1 MYVGGQ
7 VRQLGLFEVLARN
20 SQSALE
26 LSGRSTSALVQTH
39 RMFTIPPRQQLP
51 ITRRLVVR
59 ARRVTRAII
68 RIRVIP
74 IRWYKTYARETC
86 SKRTLEKKLVK
97 HSHRIQ
103 ISPHKRLY
111 TQRERERHGDGARE
125 NLLYESSF
133 CPLAHDVVVFL
144 ISSRE
149 VETTTRSSPFDG
161 FIHPS
166 LGIRFRGCIIII
178 LFIGDDDDDE
188 ASENAGTNSACWEV
202 LHFDDERE
210 RKG

>member
-1 MYVGGQ
+1 MC
-7 VRQLGLFEVLARN
+7 
-20 SQSALE
+20 
-26 LSGRSTSALVQTH
+26 
-39 RMFTIPPRQQLP
+39 TIPPQQQLSSP
-51 ITRRLVVR
+51 TWLAIR

-97 HSHRIQ
+97 HSHRFQ

-166 LGIRFRGCIIII
+166 LGIRFRGCVIII
-178 LFIGDDDDDE
+178 LFIGDDDDDDE
-188 ASENAGTNSACWEV
+188 AENAGTNSACWEV

>member
-7 VRQLGLFEVLARN
+7 VRPLRLFEVLARN
-20 SQSALE
+20 RQSALE

-59 ARRVTRAII
+59 ARRVTRARI

-111 TQRERERHGDGARE
+111 TQRERHRDRERE
-125 NLLYESSF
+125 NLLYESSSF
-133 CPLAHDVVVFL
+133 PLAHDVVVIL
-144 ISSRE
+144 LSSWE
-149 VETTTRSSPFDG
+149 VETLLRSSPFDG

-166 LGIRFRGCIIII
+166 LGIRFRGCVIII
-178 LFIGDDDDDE
+178 LFIGDDDDDDE
-188 ASENAGTNSACWEV
+188 AENAGTNSACWEV

>member
-7 VRQLGLFEVLARN
+7 VRPLRLFEVLARN

-103 ISPHKRLY
+103 ISPHKRN
-111 TQRERERHGDGARE
+111 T
-125 NLLYESSF
+125 
-133 CPLAHDVVVFL
+133 
-144 ISSRE
+144 I
-149 VETTTRSSPFDG
+149 
-161 FIHPS
+161 
-166 LGIRFRGCIIII
+166 
-178 LFIGDDDDDE
+178 
-188 ASENAGTNSACWEV
+188 
-202 LHFDDERE
+202 RE
-210 RKG
+210 RKTRRQRARKPAVRIIIVPSRTRCRRLSHFLSGGRNNNMFVSFRRFYSSFSWDSF

>member
-7 VRQLGLFEVLARN
+7 VRPLRLFEVLARN

-39 RMFTIPPRQQLP
+39 RMCTIPPRQQLP

-97 HSHRIQ
+97 QTHIEFKF
-103 ISPHKRLY
+103 PHTKDFTR
-111 TQRERERHGDGARE
+111 RERETRRRSARKPAVRIIVVPSRTRCRRLSHFLSGGR
-125 NLLYESSF
+125 NNNTFVSFRRFYSSF
-133 CPLAHDVVVFL
+133 SWDSF
-144 ISSRE
+144 
-149 VETTTRSSPFDG
+149 
-161 FIHPS
+161 
-166 LGIRFRGCIIII
+166 
-178 LFIGDDDDDE
+178 
-188 ASENAGTNSACWEV
+188 
-202 LHFDDERE
+202 
-210 RKG
+210 

>member
-1 MYVGGQ
+1 M
-7 VRQLGLFEVLARN
+7 RACSRERPLRLFEVLARN

-103 ISPHKRLY
+103 ISPHKRN
-111 TQRERERHGDGARE
+111 TIRERETRRRSARKPAVRIIIVPSRTRCRRLSHFLSGGR
-125 NLLYESSF
+125 NNNMFVSFRRFYSSF
-133 CPLAHDVVVFL
+133 SWDSF
-144 ISSRE
+144 
-149 VETTTRSSPFDG
+149 
-161 FIHPS
+161 
-166 LGIRFRGCIIII
+166 
-178 LFIGDDDDDE
+178 
-188 ASENAGTNSACWEV
+188 
-202 LHFDDERE
+202 
-210 RKG
+210 

>member
-1 MYVGGQ
+1 MYGCSQ
-7 VRQLGLFEVLARN
+7 VRPLGLFEVLTRN
-20 SQSALE
+20 RQSALG

-111 TQRERERHGDGARE
+111 TQRERDTETERAKTCCTNHHCA
-125 NLLYESSF
+125 LSHTMSSSF
-133 CPLAHDVVVFL
+133 SFPLGRSKQQHVRLLSTVLFILLLGFVLGDA
-144 ISSRE
+144 SSSTSSS
-149 VETTTRSSPFDG
+149 VMMTTTTKHQR
-161 FIHPS
+161 
-166 LGIRFRGCIIII
+166 
-178 LFIGDDDDDE
+178 
-188 ASENAGTNSACWEV
+188 T
-202 LHFDDERE
+202 
-210 RKG
+210 